1 MEGFSLP
8 DSGMEFIASMK
19 DILQNPD
26 TWELTV
32 SAGLGLLLFLLTSWW
47 LLRRRGKRA
56 PSQET
61 VSPGEGLQQ
70 RLAKTHRMLV
80 GRIDQLLAAREKVD
94 SNLLNEL
101 EELLITADIGM
112 DTAQEIL
119 ARLKK
124 RVDSRKDSTPSV
136 LRQYLQEEILQILNR
151 EVPPLDFSSHKPF
164 LILII
169 GVNGS
174 GKTTSA
180 GKLAYTFSQ
189 EGKKVL
195 LAAADTF
202 RAAAIEQL
210 EIWGKR
216 AGAEFISQ
224 KPGAD
229 PSAVIY
235 DAVTAGKARGID
247 LVIADTAG
255 RLHTKKNLMEEL
267 KKVRRIVDREL
278 SPEAV
283 EVFLVIDAN
292 NGQNAI
298 SQARMFNEALGVTGI
313 ILTKLDGTAK
323 GGVILGITRELQM
336 PIRYIG
342 IGEGK
347 DDLREFE
354 AENFVQ
360 ALFAQGGQKE
370 N

>member
-1 MEGFSLP
+1 MPNSVI
-8 DSGMEFIASMK
+8 EFITSMK
-19 DILQNPD
+19 EMLQNPD
-26 TWELTV
+26 TQELLVLTGV
-32 SAGLGLLLFLLTSWW
+32 GLLLFLLTSWW
-47 LLRRRGKRA
+47 LVRRRGKRA
-56 PSQET
+56 SSQEA

-70 RLAKTHRMLV
+70 RLSKTHRMLV
-80 GRIDQLLAAREKVD
+80 GRVDQLLAAREKVD
-94 SNLLNEL
+94 TDLLNEL
-101 EELLITADIGM
+101 EELLITADIGV

-136 LRQYLQEEILQILNR
+136 LRQYLQEEVLQILNR
-151 EVPPLDFSSHKPF
+151 EVPPLDFFSHKP
-164 LILII
+164 LIILLI

-174 GKTTSA
+174 GKTTCA
-180 GKLAYTFSQ
+180 GKLAYSFSQ
-189 EGKKVL
+189 KGKKVL

-216 AGAEFISQ
+216 AGSEFISQ
-224 KPGAD
+224 EPGAD
-229 PSAVIY
+229 PSAVVY
-235 DAVTAGKARGID
+235 DAVKAGKARGID
-247 LVIADTAG
+247 LVIVDTAG

-278 SPEAV
+278 SSEAV

-298 SQARMFNEALGVTGI
+298 LQAKMFNEALGVTGI

-342 IGEGK
+342 VGEGK
-347 DDLREFE
+347 EDLREFV